1 MKDGPFSRAFRQSG
15 TLRRDRNMDKLEKD
29 LMSKANIVAI
39 ERQREALI
47 KITANI
53 EEVKLQILEGKFERG
68 DSDETV
74 TNWSKN
80 VEEQVENVDAEVEK
94 LQKYSDEMKAN
105 EASKAKEAERAQQLH
120 FEKEQYEQKL
130 HFEHKVDEI
139 KKDKT
144 TKKPDFKRSFPS

>member
-1 MKDGPFSRAFRQSG
+1 
-15 TLRRDRNMDKLEKD
+15 MDKLEKD
-29 LMSKANIVAI
+29 LTGKLKLLKFTFEKISEIVSKANIVAI

-80 VEEQVENVDAEVEK
+80 VEKQVENVDAEVEK
-94 LQKYSDEMKAN
+94 LQKYLGEMKAN
-105 EASKAKEAERAQQLH
+105 EAG
-120 FEKEQYEQKL
+120 
-130 HFEHKVDEI
+130 
-139 KKDKT
+139 T
-144 TKKPDFKRSFPS
+144 TTTV

>member
-1 MKDGPFSRAFRQSG
+1 
-15 TLRRDRNMDKLEKD
+15 MDKLEKD
-29 LMSKANIVAI
+29 LTGKLKLLKFTFEKTSEIVSKANIVAI

-68 DSDETV
+68 DNDETI

-80 VEEQVENVDAEVEK
+80 VEEQVEKVDAEVEK
-94 LQKYSDEMKAN
+94 LQKYLDEMKAN
-105 EASKAKEAERAQQLH
+105 EASKAKEAERAQQLQ

-130 HFEHKVDEI
+130 HFRSTKLMKSRKI
-139 KKDKT
+139 KLQKSRIK
-144 TKKPDFKRSFPS
+144 FKRSFPS